1 MFGKKGLSIGDIG
14 PIAIILVVAG
24 ISIGIGAQVLGNI
37 SSTLTVGTVA
47 HSAVVNTTSGLGA
60 LAAWMPTIGL
70 VVAAAIII
78 GVVFSSFMKGRSE

>member
-1 MFGKKGLSIGDIG
+1 MFGKKGLSIADIG
-14 PIAIILVVAG
+14 PIAVILVVAG

-37 SSTLTVGTVA
+37 STTLTAGTQA
-47 HSAVVNTTSGLGA
+47 RLAVDNTTLGLGA
-60 LAAWMPTIGL
+60 LASWMPTIGL